1 MSFVRVDKTTRKV
14 IDHWFKYGEVW
25 TTTSKLSETFTMDN
39 FRELTSLN
47 HDGKKWFEVL
57 DIPDTERV
65 YIQSVLRAGE
75 EVWEDP
81 RIRLSTI
88 HKAKGGEAD
97 NVVLFLDSSKACQ
110 TLSDQDCEK
119 RVFYVGMTRAR
130 QNLHLIEGSW

>member
-1 MSFVRVDKTTRKV
+1 MV
-14 IDHWFKYGEVW
+14 
-25 TTTSKLSETFTMDN
+25 
-39 FRELTSLN
+39 
-47 HDGKKWFEVL
+47 EVL

-75 EVWEDP
+75 KFGKDP

-130 QNLHLIEGSW
+130 QNLHLIEGSSRWRFQL